1 MKSISI
7 VCPECILPLVK
18 DVKQL
23 GKCKNWY
30 VCTSCGYRER
40 PANESVSSQIQGQT
54 IDRIKFRNNQQNKH
68 SNE

>member
-7 VCPECILPLVK
+7 VCPECIQPLIK

-30 VCTSCGYRER
+30 ICPKCGYRER
-40 PANESVSSQIQGQT
+40 PSHEGVASALANQT
-54 IDRIKFRNNQQNKH
+54 SDRIKFRNNQQNRY
-68 SNE
+68 NN